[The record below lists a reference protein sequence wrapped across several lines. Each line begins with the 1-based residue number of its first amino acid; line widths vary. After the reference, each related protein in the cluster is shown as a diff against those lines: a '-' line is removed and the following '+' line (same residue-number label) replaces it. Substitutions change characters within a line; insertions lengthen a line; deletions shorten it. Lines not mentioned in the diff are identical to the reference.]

1 MIIKPCE
8 KLIRDLDLSPGEA
21 YTQDWVWKVSD
32 FRRIETFLQYYRE
45 TILNFEEKRALLNI
59 ILDSYEEY
67 VGVNGYNLN
76 YSRQIE
82 QIVEG
87 ETLVIKNRS

>member
-45 TILNFEEKRALLNI
+45 TILNFEEKRALINI
-59 ILDSYEEY
+59 Y
-67 VGVNGYNLN
+67 
-76 YSRQIE
+76 YSTFPADISKQLLYKCGLRVHPIGHFTFYAGCD
-82 QIVEG
+82 I
-87 ETLVIKNRS
+87 R

>member
-32 FRRIETFLQYYRE
+32 FRRIETF
-45 TILNFEEKRALLNI
+45 
-59 ILDSYEEY
+59 
-67 VGVNGYNLN
+67 
-76 YSRQIE
+76 
-82 QIVEG
+82 
-87 ETLVIKNRS
+87 